1 MTERIRK
8 QSIRVRYL
16 AFGTAILPG
25 TYLLLTSTLKLHESV
40 WPYDIKRLLEF
51 GLLALIFCAVLL
63 SRVLRSGFGQQIR
76 RVPGWVKIML
86 ILLFCLGLV
95 SSWYNS
101 FSAMSLYNS
110 LFEVALLGL
119 LFLATFCIAACRK
132 AGGHDFDRAAI
143 VLIAMVAAGV
153 GLQELLGVFAAWNS
167 GMEFNPEMALLHYS
181 YPRFYNQVQTWS
193 IPAIAALPLVFPGK
207 GMVKALCVA
216 ALILEYYVMLA
227 TGGRG
232 SMAATSLAIFTGALF
247 LPGIRKTL
255 ILYPL
260 AGLLGGC
267 LIYGLVL
274 IGFQNLQAQG
284 VAGPME
290 PERPVQREEPVRHPA
305 AKRITGSAQANES
318 GNFSEPL
325 TGERIWTS
333 SGRLYLWRHSL
344 SDMAAHP
351 LLGIGPMN
359 YACTGP
365 LDRSAHPHNFP
376 LQVAG
381 EWGIPALLIL
391 LVATAWAWTRLL
403 HILRGPEAQPR
414 RDIRLAGFLATAALA
429 AMIHACLSG
438 VVVMPA
444 SQVAGIFVCGWLLG
458 LMPLAPSGK
467 LSHWSPPVL
476 LVSGLA
482 VSVALLAF
490 GRQELAVADIR
501 LERTQVLDRG
511 IPRLW
516 QNGKVCRLYRE
527 AARRSDAAK

>member
-1 MTERIRK
+1 
-8 QSIRVRYL
+8 
-16 AFGTAILPG
+16 
-25 TYLLLTSTLKLHESV
+25 
-40 WPYDIKRLLEF
+40 
-51 GLLALIFCAVLL
+51 
-63 SRVLRSGFGQQIR
+63 
-76 RVPGWVKIML
+76 
-86 ILLFCLGLV
+86 
-95 SSWYNS
+95 
-101 FSAMSLYNS
+101 
-110 LFEVALLGL
+110 
-119 LFLATFCIAACRK
+119 
-132 AGGHDFDRAAI
+132 
-143 VLIAMVAAGV
+143 
-153 GLQELLGVFAAWNS
+153 
-167 GMEFNPEMALLHYS
+167 LLHYS

-207 GMVKALCVA
+207 RMVKAMCVA
-216 ALILEYYVMLA
+216 ALILEYYVMLV

-232 SMAATSLAIFTGALF
+232 SMAATSLAIFMGAVF

-284 VAGPME
+284 VAGPKE
-290 PERPVQREEPVRHPA
+290 PERPVQHEEPARHPA
-305 AKRITGSAQANES
+305 AKRITGPAVAEKS

-344 SDMAAHP
+344 NDVAAHP

-365 LDRSAHPHNFP
+365 VDRSAHPHNFP
-376 LQVAG
+376 LQIAG
-381 EWGIPALLIL
+381 EWGIPALIIL
-391 LVATAWAWTRLL
+391 LVATAWAWVRLL
-403 HILRGPEAQPR
+403 RILRAPESEPR
-414 RDIRLAGFLATAALA
+414 TDILLAGFLATAALA
-429 AMIHACLSG
+429 AMLHACLSG
-438 VVVMPA
+438 VLVMPA
-444 SQVAGIFVCGWLLG
+444 SQVAGILVCGWLLG
-458 LMPLAPSGK
+458 LLPVVPSGK
-467 LSHWSPPVL
+467 PSLRFTPVL

-482 VSVALLAF
+482 VSAALLAF

-501 LERTQVLDRG
+501 LEQTRVLDRG

-527 AARRSDAAK
+527 AAHRSDATK